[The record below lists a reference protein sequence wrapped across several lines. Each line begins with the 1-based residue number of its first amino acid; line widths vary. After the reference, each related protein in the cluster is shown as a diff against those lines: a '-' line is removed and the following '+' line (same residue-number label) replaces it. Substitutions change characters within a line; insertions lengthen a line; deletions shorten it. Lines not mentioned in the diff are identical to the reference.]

1 MIYKNYFDNKRFVWE
16 KILEMGKQQGKSKAL
31 KNITCSASGT
41 QFLHVFRVRAFMH
54 FAVPPLLGP
63 QASEKDSKKGI
74 KKGNDVISH
83 SLHCELLW
91 NGWSAVDY

>member
-1 MIYKNYFDNKRFVWE
+1 
-16 KILEMGKQQGKSKAL
+16 MGKDTRNGKTTRQIERPKKYNVLSQWDSIPARF
-31 KNITCSASGT
+31 SSSR
-41 QFLHVFRVRAFMH
+41 FLH
-54 FAVPPLLGP
+54 FAVPPFLGP

-74 KKGNDVISH
+74 KKGNDVISP